1 MSHAPLRSKA
11 QSPDLAQGVRAARKP
26 ASQLADE
33 TAPPVPKFGGSL
45 AGLPAPP
52 PAGGR
57 GGLEPVLRGNMERSF
72 GADFSAVRLHSDA
85 AAARTAGQYA
95 AKAVTVGDN
104 VYFGGGR
111 YAPQSGEG
119 RRLIAHEL
127 AHVVQQRRGGATA
140 PRIDGSGGLEREAG
154 RAADQAIG
162 GGRAMVR
169 LGSATGPAAEPEE
182 EPWYKRAISKA
193 KDVGSSVKDKATSFV
208 QEVAKDP
215 KVLIDHAEKLQPAVL
230 LADATQKLADKAKG
244 KPVLEGLTRNIASL
258 AKANSNLVTKPAK
271 AFGEKLV
278 SKDKDGW
285 HVHPLDATK
294 AWKAS
299 ADAGFKGVHA
309 ATFKAIDEFEDLE
322 PAKPT
327 VDEKAHPTLAALEQ
341 GSLAVSN
348 ATSKYSSQ
356 FVGGMGKAL
365 FSMVEGVGKMAIHPF
380 DTVKGLGQLPG
391 SSLTNPLKFIGTYA
405 QLEEDL
411 YDATFPDLEEEARQ
425 QAAHAEE
432 ARKQA
437 SEGQPPGKPP
447 ERMSYGAALR
457 KFGGAMLPDQE
468 RDRKQT
474 VGLVKAL
481 GENYIEAWE
490 AKRYAELPGMAL
502 VDIGSFFIGGGA
514 ASAAGKGGKV
524 AEAASA
530 TSKIGELA
538 KTGEVAGS
546 LGKAEALANAGGKLA
561 DVAKGTEAAKTAE
574 VAKATEVVDV
584 GKGGAVG
591 EVTEA
596 VKAGDGAKAG
606 EVADATKAA
615 EAHPAAVE
623 APKPAAAT
631 PKPAAEA
638 PKPAAEA
645 PKPVEPAPE
654 GIKTEPP
661 GKTKVDPLEHA
672 EPMPEGL
679 KGEPVNDVKVDPLE
693 HAEPLPE
700 GLKGEAANNARP
712 KKDTKVSSLD
722 EARQK
727 KIEREAAQEAMPLE
741 QKGTGTYGP
750 GDGHVGQPV
759 EVPNNAL
766 KGERPP
772 EISAALDRPKR
783 APTTKLAP
791 ARRGGTTRGTGK
803 STPSRGGGGR
813 PRPRQL
819 PERITPELPVRPK
832 SAIGPKNSPAKPAA
846 PTRGGG
852 KAKSTLDKPA
862 TGPKPETHGSV
873 QEVPLREETPLREP
887 VRDEAPLSNELY
899 DDAPLAGPESSLTK
913 EQLAGKHMLE
923 DIVERQ
929 RNARD
934 VAKVEANQAAKTR
947 ETGKAGAGMQAKPK
961 HHVFPQEHKA
971 WFERRGFKGDFHIDH
986 FTVSM
991 DEWAHQAVHAGGDY
1005 KYARRFVEAREFEW
1019 NSKVMKT
1026 LRSAERAKG
1035 SRLTRNQ
1042 IFDIVLPLMREYQ
1055 IPPWFVPYR

>member
-1 MSHAPLRSKA
+1 MSHAPLRAKVR
-11 QSPDLAQGVRAARKP
+11 SPEPAQGARAAPQP

-45 AGLPAPP
+45 AGLPATP
-52 PAGGR
+52 
-57 GGLEPVLRGNMERSF
+57 GGLEPGLRGDMERAF
-72 GADFSAVRLHSDA
+72 GTDFSAVRVHGDA
-85 AAARTAGQYA
+85 AGARQAGRYA

-140 PRIDGSGGLEREAG
+140 PRIDGSGGLEHEAG
-154 RAADQAIG
+154 RAADQAAG
-162 GGRAMVR
+162 GGRAVVR

-182 EPWYKRAISKA
+182 EPWYKRAINKA

-208 QEVAKDP
+208 QEVAKNP
-215 KVLIDHAEKLQPAVL
+215 QVLVEHAEKLQPAVL
-230 LADATQKLADKAKG
+230 LAAATDKLAEKAKG
-244 KPVLEGLTRNIASL
+244 KPVLGGLTKNIANI
-258 AKANSNLVTKPAK
+258 AKANADLVTKPAK

-285 HVHPLDATK
+285 HLHPLDATK

-299 ADAGFKGVHA
+299 ASSGLEGVKHQ
-309 ATFKAIDEFEDLE
+309 TFNAINDFEDIE
-322 PAKPT
+322 PAKA
-327 VDEKAHPTLAALEQ
+327 VIDEKAHPTLAALEQ
-341 GSLAVSN
+341 GSLAVTN
-348 ATSKYSSQ
+348 NTSKYSRQ
-356 FVGGMGKAL
+356 FVGGMAKAL
-365 FSMVEGVGKMAIHPF
+365 FGMVEGIGKMAIHPF

-391 SSLTNPLKFIGTYA
+391 SSLVNPLKFIGTYA

-411 YDATFPDLEEEARQ
+411 YDAAFPDHEEEARQ
-425 QAAHAEE
+425 RAAYDEE
-432 ARKQA
+432 ARKAA
-437 SEGQPPGKPP
+437 SEGREPPGKPP
-447 ERMSYGAALR
+447 ERMSYGGALR
-457 KFGGAMLPDQE
+457 KFGGAMLPDQK
-468 RDRKQT
+468 RDSQQT

-481 GENYIEAWE
+481 GENYIEAWHQ
-490 AKRYAELPGMAL
+490 KRYAELPGLAL

-514 ASAAGKGGKV
+514 AGAAGKGGKV

-530 TSKIGELA
+530 ASKVGEIA

-546 LGKAEALANAGGKLA
+546 LAKAEELASAGGKLA
-561 DVAKGTEAAKTAE
+561 DVSKGTGVAKTAE
-574 VAKATEVVDV
+574 VAKVTEVVDV
-584 GKGGAVG
+584 GKVG
-591 EVTEA
+591 EATEA
-596 VKAGDGAKAG
+596 AKATETAKAG

-615 EAHPAAVE
+615 EVHP
-623 APKPAAAT
+623 
-631 PKPAAEA
+631 PAAEA
-638 PKPAAEA
+638 PKPVAESPKPAAETPKPATEA

-654 GIKTEPP
+654 AVKTEPP
-661 GKTKVDPLEHA
+661 SKPKVDPLEHA

-679 KGEPVNDVKVDPLE
+679 KGEAANDVKVDPLE

-700 GLKGEAANNARP
+700 GLKGEAANNVKP
-712 KKDTKVSSLD
+712 KKDPKVSSLD

-727 KIEREAAQEAMPLE
+727 QLEQQAAADAMPLE

-783 APTTKLAP
+783 APMTKPAP
-791 ARRGGTTRGTGK
+791 ARRAGTTRGTGK

-813 PRPRQL
+813 QRPKQL
-819 PERITPELPVRPK
+819 PERVTRELPVRPK
-832 SAIGPKNSPAKPAA
+832 NAVGPKNSPAKPTA
-846 PTRGGG
+846 PARGGG
-852 KAKSTLDKPA
+852 KAKGSLDKPA
-862 TGPKPETHGSV
+862 TRPKPETPGSV
-873 QEVPLREETPLREP
+873 QEAALREEAPLREP
-887 VRDEAPLSNELY
+887 VRDEAPFLDELH

-923 DIVERQ
+923 DIAERQ
-929 RNARD
+929 RNARE
-934 VAKVEANQAAKTR
+934 VAKVEANEAAKTR

-1005 KYARRFVEAREFEW
+1005 KYARKFVAAKEFEW
-1019 NSKVMKT
+1019 NNKVIKT
-1026 LRSAERAKG
+1026 LKAAERAKG

-1042 IFDIVLPLMREYQ
+1042 IFDIVLPLMKEYK
-1055 IPPWFVPYR
+1055 IPPWFVPFR

>member
-11 QSPDLAQGVRAARKP
+11 QSPDLAQGAHAARKP

-45 AGLPAPP
+45 AGLPATPP
-52 PAGGR
+52 
-57 GGLEPVLRGNMERSF
+57 GGLEPGLKGSMERSF

-119 RRLIAHEL
+119 QRLIAHEL
-127 AHVVQQRRGGATA
+127 AHVVQQRRGGAEA
-140 PRIDGSGGLEREAG
+140 PRIDGRGGLEREAG

-182 EPWYKRAISKA
+182 PWYKRALNKA

-215 KVLIDHAEKLQPAVL
+215 KVLIEHAEKLQPAVL
-230 LADATQKLADKAKG
+230 LAEATEKLADKAKG
-244 KPVLEGLTRNIASL
+244 KPVLEGLTRNVASL

-271 AFGEKLV
+271 AFGEKLL

-299 ADAGFKGVHA
+299 ADAGFKGVHD
-309 ATFKAIDEFEDLE
+309 ATFKAIDDFEDLE
-322 PAKPT
+322 PAKAT
-327 VDEKAHPTLAALEQ
+327 VDEKAHPTLAALER

-348 ATSKYSSQ
+348 TTGKYSRQ

-411 YDATFPDLEEEARQ
+411 YDATFPDPEEEARQ
-425 QAAHAEE
+425 QAAYAEE

-437 SEGQPPGKPP
+437 SEGGPPPGKPP
-447 ERMSYGAALR
+447 ERMTYGTALR

-481 GENYIEAWE
+481 GENYIHAWE

-514 ASAAGKGGKV
+514 ANAGKGGKV

-530 TSKIGELA
+530 TGKLGEFA

-546 LGKAEALANAGGKLA
+546 LGKAEELASAGGKITKA
-561 DVAKGTEAAKTAE
+561 TEAAKATE
-574 VAKATEVVDV
+574 VAKTAEVVDV
-584 GKGGAVG
+584 GKVG
-591 EVTEA
+591 DA
-596 VKAGDGAKAG
+596 AKAG
-606 EVADATKAA
+606 EVADASKAA
-615 EAHPAAVE
+615 DVHPPAVE
-623 APKPAAAT
+623 APKPAVEA

-645 PKPVEPAPE
+645 PKPKA
-654 GIKTEPP
+654 EPP
-661 GKTKVDPLEHA
+661 GKAKVDPLEHA

-700 GLKGEAANNARP
+700 GLKGEAANNVRP
-712 KKDTKVSSLD
+712 KKDPKVSSLD

-727 KIEREAAQEAMPLE
+727 KFEREAAQEAMPE
-741 QKGTGTYGP
+741 QHLAPTGTTGP
-750 GDGHVGQPV
+750 VIAGPHKPGGVPALV
-759 EVPNNAL
+759 EG
-766 KGERPP
+766 KGGLRVQG
-772 EISAALDRPKR
+772 SA
-783 APTTKLAP
+783 
-791 ARRGGTTRGTGK
+791 
-803 STPSRGGGGR
+803 GGGR
-813 PRPRQL
+813 RPRP
-819 PERITPELPVRPK
+819 PNVTRPQ
-832 SAIGPKNSPAKPAA
+832 A
-846 PTRGGG
+846 PTG
-852 KAKSTLDKPA
+852 ASA
-862 TGPKPETHGSV
+862 PKPRPAGRTGRPRAPVGQAAEASDVAKNIAEAKEKFVFGDQPGQISAEVGIHKDASATRKAQGVSGKVVQSAHVTPSSILRSLEDYLRREAPTMLIDTLKHRAFDKNILGWFRNQRRLGRVEISV
-873 QEVPLREETPLREP
+873 EELQHAMVDAIEK
-887 VRDEAPLSNELY
+887 APLSNGQKGALFDLFLEEVYQNHGLSPSDKLPLPY
-899 DDAPLAGPESSLTK
+899 KRTPPLPLAERQAL
-913 EQLAGKHMLE
+913 EAQLAAQ
-923 DIVERQ
+923 RQ
-929 RNARD
+929 T
-934 VAKVEANQAAKTR
+934 EALVNDAQAAATR
-947 ETGKAGAGMQAKPK
+947 EKVTKAVADRKAALGDAASPKGLAEGEVQKELKP
-961 HHVFPQEHKA
+961 PE
-971 WFERRGFKGDFHIDH
+971 FERDSVDLRELL
-986 FTVSM
+986 
-991 DEWAHQAVHAGGDY
+991 DEED
-1005 KYARRFVEAREFEW
+1005 RR
-1019 NSKVMKT
+1019 
-1026 LRSAERAKG
+1026 
-1035 SRLTRNQ
+1035 
-1042 IFDIVLPLMREYQ
+1042 
-1055 IPPWFVPYR
+1055 

>member
-1 MSHAPLRSKA
+1 
-11 QSPDLAQGVRAARKP
+11 RKP
-26 ASQLADE
+26 A
-33 TAPPVPKFGGSL
+33 T
-45 AGLPAPP
+45 P
-52 PAGGR
+52 PAGGS

-85 AAARTAGQYA
+85 GAARTAGQYA

-309 ATFKAIDEFEDLE
+309 ATFKAIDDFEDLE

-425 QAAHAEE
+425 QAAYAEE

-546 LGKAEALANAGGKLA
+546 LGKAEELANAGGKLA

-574 VAKATEVVDV
+574 MAKSTEVVDV

-591 EVTEA
+591 EVTEVA
-596 VKAGDGAKAG
+596 SAGDGAKAG

-615 EAHPAAVE
+615 EVHPPAVE
-623 APKPAAAT
+623 APKPT
-631 PKPAAEA
+631 
-638 PKPAAEA
+638 AEA
-645 PKPVEPAPE
+645 PKPVEPAAE
-654 GIKTEPP
+654 GIKAEPP
-661 GKTKVDPLEHA
+661 SKAKVDPLEHA
-672 EPMPEGL
+672 EPLPEGL

-700 GLKGEAANNARP
+700 GLQGEAANNVRP
-712 KKDTKVSSLD
+712 EKDPKVSSLD

-727 KIEREAAQEAMPLE
+727 KLDREAAQEAMPEQYLAPTGTAGPVIAGPHKPGGVPALVGGEGGVRVQGSAARGRRPQSPNLAPPPAHVEVRAGPRPPPAGRSRRMQAPVGQAAEVSDVAKNIAEAKEKFVFGDQPGQVSAEVGIHKDASATRKAQGVSGKVVQSAHVTPSSILRSLE
-741 QKGTGTYGP
+741 DYLRRDAPTMLIDTLKHRAFDKNILGWFRNQRRLGRVEISVEELQHAMVDAIEKAPLTNGQKGALF
-750 GDGHVGQPV
+750 DLFLE
-759 EVPNNAL
+759 EVYQKHGLSPSDKL
-766 KGERPP
+766 PLPYVKTPP
-772 EISAALDRPKR
+772 
-783 APTTKLAP
+783 
-791 ARRGGTTRGTGK
+791 
-803 STPSRGGGGR
+803 
-813 PRPRQL
+813 L
-819 PERITPELPVRPK
+819 PL
-832 SAIGPKNSPAKPAA
+832 
-846 PTRGGG
+846 
-852 KAKSTLDKPA
+852 
-862 TGPKPETHGSV
+862 
-873 QEVPLREETPLREP
+873 
-887 VRDEAPLSNELY
+887 
-899 DDAPLAGPESSLTK
+899 
-913 EQLAGKHMLE
+913 
-923 DIVERQ
+923 VERQ
-929 RNARD
+929 AL
-934 VAKVEANQAAKTR
+934 EAQLAAQRRTEALVNDAQAAATR
-947 ETGKAGAGMQAKPK
+947 EKVTKAVADRKAALGDAASPKGLAEGEVQKELKP
-961 HHVFPQEHKA
+961 PES
-971 WFERRGFKGDFHIDH
+971 ERDSIDLRELL
-986 FTVSM
+986 
-991 DEWAHQAVHAGGDY
+991 DEED
-1005 KYARRFVEAREFEW
+1005 RR
-1019 NSKVMKT
+1019 
-1026 LRSAERAKG
+1026 
-1035 SRLTRNQ
+1035 
-1042 IFDIVLPLMREYQ
+1042 
-1055 IPPWFVPYR
+1055 

>member
-1 MSHAPLRSKA
+1 MSHAPLRAKVR
-11 QSPDLAQGVRAARKP
+11 SPEPAQGARAAPRP

-33 TAPPVPKFGGSL
+33 TAQPVPRFGGSL
-45 AGLPAPP
+45 AGLPATP
-52 PAGGR
+52 
-57 GGLEPVLRGNMERSF
+57 GGLEPGLRGDMERAF
-72 GADFSAVRLHSDA
+72 GTDFSAVRVHGDA
-85 AAARTAGQYA
+85 AGARQAGRYA

-127 AHVVQQRRGGATA
+127 AHVVQQRRGGAAA
-140 PRIDGSGGLEREAG
+140 PRIDGSGGLEHEAG
-154 RAADQAIG
+154 RAADQAAG
-162 GGRAMVR
+162 GGRAVVR

-182 EPWYKRAISKA
+182 EPWYKRAINKA

-208 QEVAKDP
+208 QEVAKNP
-215 KVLIDHAEKLQPAVL
+215 HVLVEHAEKLQPAVL
-230 LADATQKLADKAKG
+230 LAAATEKLAAKAEG
-244 KPVLEGLTRNIASL
+244 KPVLGGLTRNIANI
-258 AKANSNLVTKPAK
+258 AKANSDLVTKPAK

-285 HVHPLDATK
+285 HLHPLDATK

-299 ADAGFKGVHA
+299 ADAGFKGIHG
-309 ATFKAIDEFEDLE
+309 ATFKAIDDFEDIE
-322 PAKPT
+322 PAKAT
-327 VDEKAHPTLAALEQ
+327 IDEKAHPTLAALEQ
-341 GSLAVSN
+341 GSLAVTN
-348 ATSKYSSQ
+348 NTSKYSRQ
-356 FVGGMGKAL
+356 FVGGMAKAL
-365 FSMVEGVGKMAIHPF
+365 FGMVEGVGKMAIHPF

-391 SSLTNPLKFIGTYA
+391 PSLVNPLKFIGTYA

-411 YDATFPDLEEEARQ
+411 YDATFPDHEEEARQ
-425 QAAHAEE
+425 RAAHDEE
-432 ARKQA
+432 ARKAA
-437 SEGQPPGKPP
+437 SEGREPPGKPP
-447 ERMSYGAALR
+447 ERMSYGGALR
-457 KFGGAMLPDQE
+457 KFGAAMLPDQK
-468 RDRKQT
+468 RDSQQT

-481 GENYIEAWE
+481 GENYIEAWHQ
-490 AKRYAELPGMAL
+490 KRYAELPGLAL

-514 ASAAGKGGKV
+514 AGAAGKGGKV

-530 TSKIGELA
+530 ASKMGEIA

-546 LGKAEALANAGGKLA
+546 LAKAEELASAGGKLA
-561 DVAKGTEAAKTAE
+561 DVSKGTGVAKTAE

-584 GKGGAVG
+584 GKVG
-591 EVTEA
+591 EATEA
-596 VKAGDGAKAG
+596 AKATETARAG
-606 EVADATKAA
+606 EVADASKAA
-615 EAHPAAVE
+615 EAHP
-623 APKPAAAT
+623 
-631 PKPAAEA
+631 PAAEA

-654 GIKTEPP
+654 AVKTEPP
-661 GKTKVDPLEHA
+661 SKPKVDPLEHA
-672 EPMPEGL
+672 EPVPEGL
-679 KGEPVNDVKVDPLE
+679 KGEAVNDVKVDPLE

-700 GLKGEAANNARP
+700 GLKGEAANNVKP
-712 KKDTKVSSLD
+712 KKDPKVSSLD

-727 KIEREAAQEAMPLE
+727 KLGREAATDAMPVE

-783 APTTKLAP
+783 APMTKPAP
-791 ARRGGTTRGTGK
+791 ARRGGPTRGTGK

-813 PRPRQL
+813 QRPRQL
-819 PERITPELPVRPK
+819 PERVTPELPVRPK
-832 SAIGPKNSPAKPAA
+832 NAVGPKNSPGKPTA
-846 PTRGGG
+846 PARGGG
-852 KAKSTLDKPA
+852 KAKGRLDKPA
-862 TGPKPETHGSV
+862 PSPKPETPGSV
-873 QEVPLREETPLREP
+873 QEAALREEAPLREP
-887 VRDEAPLSNELY
+887 VRDEAPFLDELH

-923 DIVERQ
+923 DIAERQ
-929 RNARD
+929 RNARE
-934 VAKVEANQAAKTR
+934 VAKVEANEAAKTR

-1005 KYARRFVEAREFEW
+1005 KYARKFVAAKEFEW
-1019 NSKVMKT
+1019 NNKVMKT
-1026 LRSAERAKG
+1026 LKAAERAKG

-1042 IFDIVLPLMREYQ
+1042 IFDIVLPLMKEYK
-1055 IPPWFVPYR
+1055 IPPWFVPFR